1 MCLRNIWMI
10 PSGRGMNPIRRDT
23 MSEWSEKAWNNQEKQ
38 MLDYI
43 YFLLYYILSSQL
55 LDNSQLTLMEEWR
68 GWCATFT
75 IWNFLVTLI
84 ILLKLKLSRPPISL
98 FSNLIRVQK
107 LHTYIS
113 MEGHVSISRPYFRN
127 MLMYLIISPF
137 VRCNISFFNF
147 APRSENM
154 SMKIGFHK
162 NVRDLFFSAAG
173 IYICI
178 AIKLRLGHW
187 LSFWFLLNLGKVL
200 AKLCKNFS
208 KDRKYIFLNP
218 DKELNILM

>member
-38 MLDYI
+38 KLDYI
-43 YFLLYYILSSQL
+43 IF
-55 LDNSQLTLMEEWR
+55 
-68 GWCATFT
+68 FT
-75 IWNFLVTLI
+75 MLHI